1 LVLGCA
7 GIIMSIMMIVP
18 PCLILENHDFYFNEY
33 IRVQK
38 SYADSGVDIRDEDIP
53 AIKYFNKVALA
64 SFVAYLVL
72 FTFASIF
79 LISGVAARKSHLI
92 VPWLV
97 VAFLT
102 LLFFLIMSIS
112 AMFAIASIQALVVLF
127 LAGFPLGFGV
137 YFWLTV
143 YSTFALFRGEETAK
157 MVRSAIRPEGVNN
170 TCGGN
175 GNRNSENGNGNGEP
189 TEVVTGTSSTAETE
203 ETEVCSTTQ
212 QRPSLP
218 ISTSS
223 PTFSNVKE
231 TIQRTASGSPPPP
244 YEAVAVDI
252 DKEEEA
258 LRSGIERS
266 ALALKS
272 RLEQPL
278 MKNDSMDSTETG
290 PSSDSASACTT
301 QPLDQPLDAIMVSD
315 AHTSGPSCQSSIE
328 EPDDQPL
335 LLDTISFSSS
345 NCSSSKDLKTSQSQ
359 VVLAEIEKC

>member
-1 LVLGCA
+1 MGTQGQLKKWRNHLSIGKKYRNKSLKKMAVLKVFCFCFTPRNASLVLGCT
-7 GIIMSIMMIVP
+7 GIIMSVMMIVP

-38 SYADSGVDIRDEDIP
+38 SYADSGVDIRDENIP
-53 AIKYFNKVALA
+53 AIRYFNKVALA

-157 MVRSAIRPEGVNN
+157 MVRSAILPEGVNN
-170 TCGGN
+170 NSGGN
-175 GNRNSENGNGNGEP
+175 GNRNSDGNGSGQP

-203 ETEVCSTTQ
+203 ETEVCSTIQ
-212 QRPSLP
+212 QRP
-218 ISTSS
+218 
-223 PTFSNVKE
+223 
-231 TIQRTASGSPPPP
+231 
-244 YEAVAVDI
+244 
-252 DKEEEA
+252 
-258 LRSGIERS
+258 
-266 ALALKS
+266 
-272 RLEQPL
+272 
-278 MKNDSMDSTETG
+278 
-290 PSSDSASACTT
+290 
-301 QPLDQPLDAIMVSD
+301 
-315 AHTSGPSCQSSIE
+315 
-328 EPDDQPL
+328 
-335 LLDTISFSSS
+335 
-345 NCSSSKDLKTSQSQ
+345 
-359 VVLAEIEKC
+359 